1 LSASAELVAQTGQ
14 LGWLYSRRRIAA
26 RRSPE
31 IARRLLAAAGGPDQ
45 AIPAVRIAGANGK
58 GGTAVIIARALTEAG
73 VRTGCFTSPHLE
85 RFGERISVD
94 GVELSESETDDLIS
108 AVRRLPGADEAGFFD
123 LALVMAALHFANRRL
138 GAAVLEAGVGAA
150 NDSTA
155 AWRGPVV
162 AAAVTS
168 VDYDHLATIGPT
180 LQRIAEEEAQV
191 GEGPGWLVTGA
202 EGAGLDALLQVCRRK
217 GWECVNGVDLTAPAD
232 FALRGTGNRKSAK
245 VAVSLLRRQQHWRV
259 AQTAIDSALRSVSW
273 PGRSELVKLAGRR
286 VIYDIAH
293 NSSAFDLFLSD
304 LASEPGIEE
313 ARFVFG
319 AMRTK
324 NWYRM
329 LRRLPAV
336 RTFTVTASSS
346 VAVPAGVLALAHPGA
361 RSSRGVPEAL
371 QAALQET
378 PAESLVVVTGSTYVV
393 GAARAWARSIVSAR
407 SLE

>member
-1 LSASAELVAQTGQ
+1 MGALAELVAATEQ
-14 LGWLYSRRRIAA
+14 LGWLYSRRRVAA

-31 IARRLLAAAGGPDQ
+31 IARRLLAAAGGPDRG
-45 AIPAVRIAGANGK
+45 IPAVRVAGANGK

-85 RFGERISVD
+85 RFGERVAVD
-94 GVELSESETDDLIS
+94 GVELSESETDALIS

-123 LALVMAALHFANRRL
+123 LALVMAALHFAAL
-138 GAAVLEAGVGAA
+138 QVGAVVLEAGVGAA
-150 NDSTA
+150 NDATA

-168 VDYDHLATIGPT
+168 VDYDHLATIGST

-202 EGAGLDALLQVCRRK
+202 EGAGLEALLQVCGRN
-217 GWECVNGVDLTAPAD
+217 GWECVNGIDPADLAD
-232 FALRGTGNRKSAK
+232 FALRGTGNRKSAQ
-245 VAVSLLRRQQHWRV
+245 VAITLLRRQKQWQV
-259 AQTAIDSALRSVSW
+259 AQTAIDAALRLVSW

-286 VIYDIAH
+286 VIFDIAH

-324 NWYRM
+324 NWYGM

-336 RTFTVTASSS
+336 RTFAVTAPSS

-361 RSSRGVPEAL
+361 RGSRGVPEAL

-378 PAESLVVVTGSTYVV
+378 PPGGLVVVTGSTYVV
-393 GAARAWARSIVSAR
+393 GAARAWARSIASAR